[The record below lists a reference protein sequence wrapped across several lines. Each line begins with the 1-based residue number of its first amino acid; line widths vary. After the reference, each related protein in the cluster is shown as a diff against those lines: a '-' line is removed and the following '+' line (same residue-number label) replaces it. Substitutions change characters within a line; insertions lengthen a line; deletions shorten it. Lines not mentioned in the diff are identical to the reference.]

1 MEQFRP
7 AHLCAELLATLD
19 ASEGRRKRRS
29 RNTTADSIGLEIK
42 RGLLEAVRLADPD
55 PDAFEEWLL
64 ERCLAEGTADGPL
77 RAMALTVWDEWQLA
91 GSAAEFRK
99 WLADGAPSDDRE
111 PNVSL
116 QRRTHERQEH

>member
-42 RGLLEAVRLADPD
+42 RGLLEEVRLADPD

-91 GSAAEFRK
+91 GSAAEFRQ